1 MERVKYP
8 TSVRQAFKILDS
20 LSDNDDK
27 KHFLSQSVDEFCI
40 DQHEGLG
47 LWIRNNW
54 IYESDKQCLRLLAG
68 IKIEDFPDGAP
79 EGFEIILI
87 GSPDMVSDQFLHRY
101 YEHLKRTFKN
111 IG

>member
-1 MERVKYP
+1 MEKVKYP
-8 TSVRQAFKILDS
+8 TTIRQAFKILDS
-20 LSDNDDK
+20 LSGNDDK
-27 KHFLSQSVDEFCI
+27 NYFLSQSIEEFCI

-54 IYESDKQCLRLLAG
+54 IYESDKQCLSLLAG
-68 IKIEDFPDGAP
+68 IKKEVFLDDAP
-79 EGFEIILI
+79 EGFDNILI
-87 GSPDMVSDQFLHRY
+87 GSPDIVSDQFLHRY